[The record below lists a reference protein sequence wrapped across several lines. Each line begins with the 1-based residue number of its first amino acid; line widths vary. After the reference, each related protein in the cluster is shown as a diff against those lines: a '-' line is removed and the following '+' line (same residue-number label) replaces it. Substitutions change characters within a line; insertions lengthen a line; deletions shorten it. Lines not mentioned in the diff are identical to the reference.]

1 MARRG
6 SGRATSAI
14 LESGLAESW
23 RRFAAFPPKVPSST
37 AKWSCWARIGKP
49 SFQGLQYFNP
59 KDSGR
64 LCFYAFDLLHLNGA
78 DLMAQPLEE
87 RRAALADLVADVHP
101 QIRFSDTLDSDPRT
115 LMPLLREQDGGEA
128 ASLCRLSRREDAA
141 EGEQDSSGEVEQSAD
156 GALSV
161 LGNSRARE
169 GQLMERRY
177 DGGGTE
183 CGYLGSAE
191 AHG

>member
-1 MARRG
+1 MLLQLVPKLPEREHCNTRRTVTATGPTLSFRMARRG

-49 SFQGLQYFNP
+49 SFQGLQYFDP

-101 QIRFSDTLDSDPRT
+101 QI
-115 LMPLLREQDGGEA
+115 
-128 ASLCRLSRREDAA
+128 
-141 EGEQDSSGEVEQSAD
+141 
-156 GALSV
+156 
-161 LGNSRARE
+161 
-169 GQLMERRY
+169 
-177 DGGGTE
+177 
-183 CGYLGSAE
+183 
-191 AHG
+191 